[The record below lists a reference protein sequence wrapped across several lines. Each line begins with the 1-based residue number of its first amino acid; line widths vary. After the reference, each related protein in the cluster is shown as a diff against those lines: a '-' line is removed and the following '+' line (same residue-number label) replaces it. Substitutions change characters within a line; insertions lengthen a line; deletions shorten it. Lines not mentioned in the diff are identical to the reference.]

1 MRRRRWSTALLAL
14 ALLAG
19 GGTIAARGAPEGAA
33 TAVPVGSAVCADCHE
48 ETAAAMANQVHM
60 RLAPFETY
68 GRPVGC
74 EGCHGPGSAHVEEG
88 GDPALIRRFGA
99 QRTALVGTFVIAGA
113 IARWIMPGVDAMG
126 FWLTTGLGIAGSFVG
141 GLISRVFSK
150 PADGSSF
157 GPAGIIMSIVGAMI
171 SKGEAARRSE

>member
-99 QRTALVGTFVIAGA
+99 GEPATAETCLACHG
-113 IARWIMPGVDAMG
+113 MG
-126 FWLTTGLGIAGSFVG
+126 
-141 GLISRVFSK
+141 
-150 PADGSSF
+150 
-157 GPAGIIMSIVGAMI
+157 
-171 SKGEAARRSE
+171 AAREWRATAHAAEGIGCESCHAVHTARAPLASCR

>member
-74 EGCHGPGSAHVEEG
+74 EGCHGPGSTHVEEG
-88 GDPALIRRFGA
+88 GDPALIRRF
-99 QRTALVGTFVIAGA
+99 
-113 IARWIMPGVDAMG
+113 
-126 FWLTTGLGIAGSFVG
+126 
-141 GLISRVFSK
+141 
-150 PADGSSF
+150 
-157 GPAGIIMSIVGAMI
+157 
-171 SKGEAARRSE
+171 